1 MSDRPIGPG
10 HDDDL
15 THRSIMPRT
24 GRVDAGSPIGTP
36 SLTAVSADPP
46 DLPGFPDDGGDDA
59 SDPFRGIPLFG
70 DLSKLFAQQGNIGW
84 DAARQLA
91 HSVATDGGTEPNV
104 DPLVRMQ
111 FESLARV
118 AELQI
123 GSATGL
129 PSSRSGLGVTSTPVT
144 RGQWVV
150 SALEAWRPL
159 FEALGASLVDAPSAD
174 GAGDA
179 SDPMGFLAPI
189 MKMVGPMM
197 LGMTAGSMVGHL
209 ARRSFGQYDLPIP
222 RTSGDDLQVIP
233 ANLDAFGAEWSLPP
247 DDLRL
252 WVCLQEV
259 TVHSVL
265 LVPHVRARL
274 DDLLLRY
281 VASFEPDPGALE
293 QQLGALDIGD
303 PSAMNDLQRSFGDPE
318 MLLGAMQS
326 PTQRALLPAYETL
339 IAAIVGYVDHIMD
352 TVGTSLLS
360 NYSMLSEALRRR
372 RVEADP
378 SDRFVERLLGLELT
392 QATYDRGTAFVHGVI
407 ERAGSTGLERLWE
420 SEQTL
425 PTPNE
430 IEAPGL
436 WLARIELPDA

>member
-1 MSDRPIGPG
+1 MADRAISPG

-15 THRSIMPRT
+15 THGPIMPRT
-24 GRVDAGSPIGTP
+24 GHHDAEEAIGP
-36 SLTAVSADPP
+36 RSLTFVSADPP
-46 DLPGFPDDGGDDA
+46 DLPADDG
-59 SDPFRGIPLFG
+59 SPDPFRGMPLFG
-70 DLSKLFAQQGNIGW
+70 DLSKLFAQQGIIGW

-91 HSVATDGGTEPNV
+91 LSVATDGGSEPNV
-104 DPLVRMQ
+104 DPLARIQ

-123 GSATGL
+123 AAATGL
-129 PSSRSGLGVTSTPVT
+129 PSSRSGLGVTITPVT
-144 RGQWVV
+144 RGQWVA
-150 SALEAWRPL
+150 SSLEAWRPL
-159 FEALGASLVDAPSAD
+159 FEALAGSLDNSPNDAEEIA
-174 GAGDA
+174 AG
-179 SDPMGFLAPI
+179 DPMGFLAPL

-222 RTSGDDLQVIP
+222 RSGGDELQVIP
-233 ANLDAFGAEWSLPP
+233 ANLDAFGEEWSLPA

-274 DDLLLRY
+274 DDLLTRY
-281 VASFEPDPGALE
+281 VSSFEPDPGALE
-293 QQLGALDIGD
+293 ASLGALDIGD
-303 PSAMNDLQRSFGDPE
+303 PSALQDLELTFGDPQT
-318 MLLGAMQS
+318 LLGAMQS
-326 PTQRALLPAYETL
+326 PAQRALLPGYEAL

-352 TVGTSLLS
+352 TVGSTLLT
-360 NYSMLSEALRRR
+360 NYSMLAEALRRR

-392 QATYDRGTAFVHGVI
+392 QAAYDRGSAFVAGIV
-407 ERAGSTGLERLWE
+407 ERAGAEGLSRLWE
-420 SEQTL
+420 SERTL

-430 IEAPGL
+430 LDAPGL
-436 WLARIELPDA
+436 WLARIELPAD